1 MFALALALLD
11 TASASDKP
19 PYDKHVSITFSP
31 VHVFLATAEVTGEGR
46 VLDKLGVAGILGVG
60 VPSGVTTVEVGASG
74 RYYVVG
80 SFDPGMQ
87 LGAELLY
94 VHASLREGGVVA
106 TGDAGAFGP
115 FVGYKIAARFGLTF
129 ETQLGVQYRVVSARV
144 TEGAPSTTASDDGLI
159 ALLNLNLGWSF

>member
-1 MFALALALLD
+1 MLALALLD

-80 SFDPGMQ
+80 SFDHGMQ
-87 LGAELLY
+87 LGAELRY
-94 VHASLREGGVVA
+94 AHASQQRGDILA
-106 TGDAGAFGP
+106 TGDSAVIGP
-115 FVGYKIAARFGLTF
+115 FVGYKIAARFGLSF
-129 ETQLGVQYRVVSARV
+129 EAQLGAQHQSTLLTETRGIERATARK
-144 TEGAPSTTASDDGLI
+144 ARFIP
-159 ALLNLNLGWSF
+159 LLNLNLGWSF